1 MPFGSSCHFVIG
13 VYYVC
18 MCYALFIHWLY
29 ALFFFLQQQQHN
41 TRRLFTF
48 WLKKLY
54 MRVCGIYFS
63 WPIECTI
70 RLCSVKFER

>member
-1 MPFGSSCHFVIG
+1 MC
-13 VYYVC
+13 VC
-18 MCYALFIHWLY
+18 VMLCLFTGYMLC
-29 ALFFFLQQQQHN
+29 FFFLQQQQHN